1 MSRLVLVT
9 GGTGK
14 TGRRLVSQLRER
26 GVGCRV
32 GARAAVTG
40 EGARRFDWTD
50 SATWDS
56 ALEGVSA
63 VYLVAPPI
71 AGDPAP
77 VMIEF
82 IQRALEGGAT
92 RFVLLSSSLLPA
104 GGPAMG
110 TVHLWLQENVAEWA
124 VLRPSW
130 FMQNFSE
137 GQHLTTIRDEDSIY
151 SATEDGRVPFVSA
164 DDVAA
169 SAVAG
174 LTREGSFN
182 TDLVL
187 TSDRAITYDE
197 VAARIGRAIGRTIS
211 HRRLSTEALAERHRV
226 RGMGP
231 IPAQTL
237 AAMDAAIAAGAEDR
251 VTDCV
256 EYLAGRPPVTFDA
269 FVKAN
274 MALWSA

>member
-1 MSRLVLVT
+1 MSGLVLVT

-14 TGRRLVSQLRER
+14 TGRRVAAQLRER
-26 GVGCRV
+26 GVACRV
-32 GARAAVTG
+32 GARAVVSG

-50 SATWDS
+50 RATWDN
-56 ALEGVSA
+56 ALKSVSA
-63 VYLVAPPI
+63 IYLVAPPI

-77 VMIEF
+77 MMIDF
-82 IQRALEGGAT
+82 IQRARERGIT
-92 RFVLLSSSLLPA
+92 WFVLLSSSLLPA

-137 GQHLTTIRDEDSIY
+137 GQHLATIRDEDSIY

-164 DDVAA
+164 DDIAA
-169 SAVAG
+169 SAVAA
-174 LTREGSFN
+174 LTCTSSFN
-182 TDLVL
+182 TDFVL

-197 VAARIGRAIGRTIS
+197 IAERISRAIGRTIS
-211 HRRLSTEALAERHRV
+211 HRRLSAEALAERHRV
-226 RGMGP
+226 RGMGQ
-231 IPAQTL
+231 IFAQTL

-251 VTDCV
+251 VTGCV
-256 EYLAGRPPVTFDA
+256 EYLAGRSPITFDA
-269 FVKAN
+269 FVEAN
-274 MALWSA
+274 MALW

>member
-1 MSRLVLVT
+1 MSGLVLVT

-14 TGRRLVSQLRER
+14 TGRRVAAQLRER
-26 GVGCRV
+26 GVACRV
-32 GARAAVTG
+32 GARAVVSG
-40 EGARRFDWTD
+40 EGAQRFDWTD
-50 SATWDS
+50 SATWDN
-56 ALEGVSA
+56 ALKSVSA
-63 VYLVAPPI
+63 IYLVAPPI

-77 VMIEF
+77 MMIDF
-82 IQRALEGGAT
+82 IQRARERGIT

-137 GQHLTTIRDEDSIY
+137 GQHLATIRDEDSIY

-164 DDVAA
+164 DDIAA
-169 SAVAG
+169 SAVAA
-174 LTREGSFN
+174 LTCTSSFN
-182 TDLVL
+182 TDFVL

-197 VAARIGRAIGRTIS
+197 IAERISRAIGRTIS
-211 HRRLSTEALAERHRV
+211 HRRLSAEALAERHRV
-226 RGMGP
+226 RGMGQ
-231 IPAQTL
+231 IFAQTL

-251 VTDCV
+251 VTGCV
-256 EYLAGRPPVTFDA
+256 EYLAGRSPITFDA
-269 FVKAN
+269 FVEAN
-274 MALWSA
+274 MALW

>member
-1 MSRLVLVT
+1 MSGLVLVT

-14 TGRRLVSQLRER
+14 TGRRVAAQLRER
-26 GVGCRV
+26 GVACRV
-32 GARAAVTG
+32 GTRGAVSD

-50 SATWDS
+50 RATWDN
-56 ALEGVSA
+56 ALKSVSA
-63 VYLVAPPI
+63 IYLVAPPI

-77 VMIEF
+77 MMIDF
-82 IQRALEGGAT
+82 IQRARERGIT

-137 GQHLTTIRDEDSIY
+137 GQHLATIRDEDSIY

-164 DDVAA
+164 DDIAA
-169 SAVAG
+169 SAVAA
-174 LTREGSFN
+174 LTCTSSFN
-182 TDLVL
+182 TDFVL

-197 VAARIGRAIGRTIS
+197 IAERISRAIGRTIS
-211 HRRLSTEALAERHRV
+211 HRRLSAEALAERHRV
-226 RGMGP
+226 RGMGQ
-231 IPAQTL
+231 IFAQTL

-251 VTDCV
+251 VTGCV
-256 EYLAGRPPVTFDA
+256 EYLAGRSPITFDA
-269 FVKAN
+269 FVEAN
-274 MALWSA
+274 MALW

>member
-1 MSRLVLVT
+1 MSGLVLVT

-14 TGRRLVSQLRER
+14 TGRRVAAQLRER
-26 GVGCRV
+26 GVACRV
-32 GARAAVTG
+32 GARAVVSG
-40 EGARRFDWTD
+40 EGAQRFDWTD
-50 SATWDS
+50 SATWDN
-56 ALEGVSA
+56 ALKSVSA
-63 VYLVAPPI
+63 IYLVAPPI

-77 VMIEF
+77 MMIDF
-82 IQRALEGGAT
+82 IQRARERGIT

-137 GQHLTTIRDEDSIY
+137 GQHLATIRDEDSIY

-164 DDVAA
+164 DDIAA
-169 SAVAG
+169 SAVAA
-174 LTREGSFN
+174 LTCTSSFN
-182 TDLVL
+182 TDFVL

-197 VAARIGRAIGRTIS
+197 VAERISRAIGRTIS
-211 HRRLSTEALAERHRV
+211 HRRLSAEALAERHRV
-226 RGMGP
+226 RGMGQ
-231 IPAQTL
+231 IFAQTL

-251 VTDCV
+251 VTGCV
-256 EYLAGRPPVTFDA
+256 EYLAGRSPITFDA
-269 FVKAN
+269 FVEAN
-274 MALWSA
+274 MALW